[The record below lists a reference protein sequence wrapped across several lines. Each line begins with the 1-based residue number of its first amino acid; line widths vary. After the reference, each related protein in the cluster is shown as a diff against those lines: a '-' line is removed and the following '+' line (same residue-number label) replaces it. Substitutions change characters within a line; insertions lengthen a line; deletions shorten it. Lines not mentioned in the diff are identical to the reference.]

1 MKIDFDNSKTN
12 WKYLLVVLILA
23 FIVGGGILGY
33 QYWWQPQMAR

>member
-23 FIVGGGILGY
+23 FIVGGGILGILI
-33 QYWWQPQMAR
+33 